1 MATQQ
6 RDDSLDRYIERV
18 RAIPKLSREDEHEL
32 AKKAQ
37 AGCQDAA
44 NGLVEANLR
53 YVIAV
58 ALQYRRYGVR
68 LGDLVAEGSIGLV
81 TAVSKFDPDRGTRF
95 VTYAGYWIRAFILE
109 AVVRS
114 TSMVGGGSGPLR
126 SKLFFRLR
134 RERAKVANLTTDPDQ
149 RNEILAERFNV
160 TPDKMA
166 KMMQRLESRDVS
178 LDGPVF
184 DDSTLSLV
192 DTLEGHEIPQ
202 DESYARR
209 SRVKAIQAQLGHALD
224 ALDKRERYIVE
235 QRMLMDQAKSL
246 AALGRELGV
255 SRERARQ
262 LEARAKLKLR
272 KRLERF
278 APAA

>member
-1 MATQQ
+1 MASQQ
-6 RDDSLDRYIERV
+6 RDESLDRYIERV
-18 RAIPKLSREDEHEL
+18 RSIPKLSREDEHEL
-32 AKKAQ
+32 AIKARE
-37 AGCQDAA
+37 GDQDAA
-44 NGLVEANLR
+44 NQLVEANLR

-68 LGDLVAEGSIGLV
+68 LADLVAEGSIGLV
-81 TAVSKFDPDRGTRF
+81 TAVNKFDPHRGTRF
-95 VTYAGYWIRAFILE
+95 VTYAGYWIRAFVLE
-109 AVVRS
+109 SVVRS

-134 RERAKVANLTTDPDQ
+134 RERAKVANLTTDPTR
-149 RNEILAERFNV
+149 RNELLAERFDV
-160 TPDKMA
+160 APEKMA
-166 KMMQRLESRDVS
+166 KMMLRLESKDVS
-178 LDGPVF
+178 LDSPVYE
-184 DDSTLSLV
+184 DSAVSMV
-192 DTLEGHEIPQ
+192 DTLEGHELPQ
-202 DESYARR
+202 DEIYARR
-209 SRVKAIQAQLGHALD
+209 SRLAAIQGQLKGALD
-224 ALDKRERYIVE
+224 SLDKRERYIVE
-235 QRMLMDQAKSL
+235 QRMLTDEEKSL